1 MAEVI
6 IEETADIENMLEKLP
21 IELRG
26 KSLPRAVGKG
36 GLVVKRAMVRLAPRG
51 DLNHKPDKKPLH
63 KTIAVKNKNYR
74 DGEINMVIVGAQYP
88 AGAHSHL
95 VDQDHEVKV
104 SRGPRKGQAPLS
116 GSATVPG
123 KQYVAA
129 AIDTTT
135 DEVEK
140 AVIGS
145 IVKDIKE
152 LGG

>member
-6 IEETADIENMLEKLP
+6 IKETADVEKSLESIP

-26 KSLPRAVGKG
+26 KSLSRAVGKG
-36 GLVVKRAMVRLAPRG
+36 GLVVKRAMKRLAPRG
-51 DLNHKPDKKPLH
+51 DSKHKPDKKPLY
-63 KTIAVKNKNYR
+63 KTIASKNKSYR
-74 DGEINMVIVGAQYP
+74 GGRINMVIVGAQYP